1 MNRTPIEL
9 TFYDDNGEVIK
20 TYRKS
25 KIGWGFW
32 KKANSLKEI
41 ISDDMSEDNLKIIRE
56 FVVDY
61 FEGAFTLEDLEKYG
75 DVADTILVCIQIA
88 NRVLMI
94 KTEQGVDDIENP
106 PTAAVQ

>member
-9 TFYDDNGEVIK
+9 TFYDDDGEIIK
-20 TYRKS
+20 THRKS

>member
-9 TFYDDNGEVIK
+9 TFYDDDGEVIK
-20 TYRKS
+20 TYKKS

-61 FEGAFTLEDLEKYG
+61 FEGAFTLDDLEKYG

>member
-9 TFYDDNGEVIK
+9 NFYDDNGEVIK
-20 TYRKS
+20 TFKKA

-41 ISDDMSEDNLKIIRE
+41 ITDDMSEDNLKIIRE

-61 FEGAFTLEDLEKYG
+61 FENEFTLDELEKYG
-75 DVADTILVCIQIA
+75 DVADTILICIQIA
-88 NRVLMI
+88 NRVLAI
-94 KTEQGVDDIENP
+94 KSEQGIDSIENP
-106 PTAAVQ
+106 LTGAVR